1 MKKVKNKALAD
12 MIDMRQDNR
21 EVGNNL
27 NTITDNIQL
36 DEQQYV
42 DTMEKLKDQEFPFKD
57 LPELIRLRVNLL
69 GDRFEAIN
77 RHHKEET
84 FKLAYFCG
92 CIINEFEHRVVDL
105 EKRKKSEFTEWRKK
119 AFPRMKVR
127 YLQRWQQVARLGAL
141 ALEFAYLGLDG
152 VAELEYLFDIDQG
165 KEEGVSEIA
174 KKSINGYFEMI
185 RGSLSD
191 KACIRNAMDAAITCA
206 RLMKAGFPEALL
218 NDKEVILLIAKQ
230 KKAALEI
237 KEAKAL
243 AADISAKPTEE
254 QVTYLQV
261 FARNKSVIPN
271 FGPKT
276 KTENSKSLDAL
287 LEKFISRFRET
298 GGAALPINID
308 TLTSTY
314 SCICEYAQKNGIT
327 LNPNVKET
335 K

>member
-1 MKKVKNKALAD
+1 
-12 MIDMRQDNR
+12 
-21 EVGNNL
+21 
-27 NTITDNIQL
+27 
-36 DEQQYV
+36 
-42 DTMEKLKDQEFPFKD
+42 
-57 LPELIRLRVNLL
+57 
-69 GDRFEAIN
+69 
-77 RHHKEET
+77 
-84 FKLAYFCG
+84 
-92 CIINEFEHRVVDL
+92 
-105 EKRKKSEFTEWRKK
+105 
-119 AFPRMKVR
+119 MKVR